1 MAALLAIADF
11 IVQRVP
17 PTLMVVIVFAVAYLV
32 VGIPVH
38 LRRGA
43 GSRDVLGSLAGL
55 FAGLMYLVFLLGIYP
70 DLHGAHSADAQMR
83 IASHAQSR

>member
-1 MAALLAIADF
+1 MLAIVDF
-11 IVQRVP
+11 AMQRVP
-17 PTLMVVIVFAVAYLV
+17 PTLMVVLVFAVAYLV

-70 DLHGAHSADAQMR
+70 DLHGAHSAAAPMR
-83 IASHAQSR
+83 VASHARAR